1 MRNFINI
8 EGSNFSPNQSI
19 TNFLNEMFSID
30 ENLKSFFTGSR
41 AYGVPNSESDWDFVF
56 LDRCIAGKAT
66 SSSATCSMLNLLS
79 KYRTVND
86 DNCNK
91 ISADLYHHIC
101 YIIKRVC
108 NEDSFNHDSDNVR
121 KRIERIKESM
131 DYRLGNLTSLIS
143 NCITDKDSYLFF
155 TGDNKNMF
163 NKGRMNFINQYAGT
177 RTNLK
182 IRYENETINLI
193 GLDEYEF
200 HMWCTITEHICA
212 IKDFIKPGGHKEIFK
227 DLKSRF
233 KVEMKHVYKASVAQI
248 RSAADSL

>member
-19 TNFLNEMFSID
+19 TNFLGEIFSID

-56 LDRCIAGKAT
+56 LDRSA
-66 SSSATCSMLNLLS
+66 SNSSAVCSMINLLS
-79 KYRTVND
+79 RHRIIED

-91 ISADLYHHIC
+91 ISADLYHNIC
-101 YIIKRVC
+101 YTIKRIRD
-108 NEDSFNHDSDNVR
+108 EDSFHHDSNLVFN
-121 KRIERIKESM
+121 RIKRIKENM
-131 DYRLGNLTSLIS
+131 DHRLGNLTYLVG
-143 NCITDKDSYLFF
+143 NCMVDKDSYLFF
-155 TGDNKNMF
+155 TGDNKEMF
-163 NKGRMNFINQYAGT
+163 NKGKINFLNQYAGT

-182 IRYENETINLI
+182 INYKNETINLI
-193 GLDEYEF
+193 GMDEYEF

-212 IKDFIKPGGHKEIFK
+212 IKDFIKPGGHKEVFK

-233 KVEMKHVYKASVAQI
+233 KVEMKHVYKSSVAQI
-248 RSAADSL
+248 RSTADSL